1 MSATGLTIAVM
12 PDARRLEPIGGP
24 GRVGDGLLWN
34 TARHGIVPLRKTS
47 RSPPGRERDV
57 TEKDY
62 LEDVPTGPEL
72 TDYDRRHQKLY
83 MRLHDSADD
92 GADWREA
99 VQILFG
105 LDPEREPERARRIYD
120 SHLARARWMKKDGYK
135 LLLRDG
141 R

>member
-1 MSATGLTIAVM
+1 M
-12 PDARRLEPIGGP
+12 
-24 GRVGDGLLWN
+24 
-34 TARHGIVPLRKTS
+34 
-47 RSPPGRERDV
+47 

-62 LEDVPTGPEL
+62 LEDVPNGPEL
-72 TDYDRRHQKLY
+72 TDYDRRHQKLL
-83 MRLHDSADD
+83 MRLHDSADE

-99 VQILFG
+99 VRVLFG